1 MTLSFSEQA
10 VIILSGAGNGTS
22 GPEDIFIELADRLA
36 KKAGLP
42 TIRLE
47 YKEVPKAD
55 HIQPDILA
63 CANYLKTNFS
73 SHRFLIGGCSNGIE
87 SVSAL
92 LKEKGEENYAGLFWV
107 DPKSIDGLPEK
118 APALIFDSEGH
129 YKADYESKGNKTVKP
144 YKPED
149 DIVGEIYQYAA
160 KTLGKTN

>member
-1 MTLSFSEQA
+1 MVSLSSQA
-10 VIILSGAGNGTS
+10 CTYRTS
-22 GPEDIFIELADRLA
+22 SLNLCLIPDIFIQLADRLA

-47 YKEVPKAD
+47 YKETPKAD

-73 SHRFLIGGCSNGIE
+73 SHRFLIGGCSNGID
-87 SVSAL
+87 SVLSL
-92 LKEKGEENYAGLFWV
+92 LNDKEDYAGLFWV
-107 DPKSIDGLPEK
+107 DPKSIDGLPSSK
-118 APALIFDSEGH
+118 ATLIFDSEGQF
-129 YKADYESKGNKTVKP
+129 KADHESKGNKTVKP